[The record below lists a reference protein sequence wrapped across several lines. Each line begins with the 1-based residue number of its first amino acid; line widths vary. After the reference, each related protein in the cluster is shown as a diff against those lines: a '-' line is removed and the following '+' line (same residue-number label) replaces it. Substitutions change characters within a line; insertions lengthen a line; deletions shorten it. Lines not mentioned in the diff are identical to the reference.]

1 MDVGNASFA
10 APCKVKL
17 MMLWIHTI
25 IAVLVKS
32 LNMMATMTWIMKF
45 MMTWIMKFMMTWS
58 VKLRMMRVWIQR
70 VTAPKTRMVTT
81 MRTQMV
87 TATRTRRVAALKTP
101 IAVAFPDLTGC
112 DVHGPARLLSRGYS
126 SAS

>member
-25 IAVLVKS
+25 IAVPVKS

-45 MMTWIMKFMMTWS
+45 MMTWS
-58 VKLRMMRVWIQR
+58 VKLRMMRAWIQR
-70 VTAPKTRMVTT
+70 VTASKTRMVTT